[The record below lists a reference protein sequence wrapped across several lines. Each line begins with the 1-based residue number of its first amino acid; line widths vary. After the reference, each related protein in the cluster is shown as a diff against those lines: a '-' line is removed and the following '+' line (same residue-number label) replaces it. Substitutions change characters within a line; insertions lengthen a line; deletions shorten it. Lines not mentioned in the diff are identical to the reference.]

1 MKEELAKTAD
11 NSSFEAALNTAK
23 SEISKRDNEIAEL
36 KKALAEREQKI
47 AILTTDNAVK
57 AKIIAEK
64 NAQAAEAVVEPQTEP
79 EIEPEAAQT
88 AEEEPQK
95 PTYDISNLGDPN
107 DKSSP
112 AFKIAMYDKISSGLG
127 DLMISA
133 NRDADAILQK
143 AKDEAAHIIEQA
155 DNECSQKV
163 KECDAAVSKIKS
175 ETEEEAAYIRE
186 RLSEAANELLKAVS
200 ADLHTNID
208 NCMREIET
216 GISGMQYEV
225 NTLMQKIE
233 GRNSEMSDRI
243 DYYRNCVTD
252 GITKKLSDM
261 DEKYGIEHDKN

>member
-1 MKEELAKTAD
+1 MRR
-11 NSSFEAALNTAK
+11 SS
-23 SEISKRDNEIAEL
+23 
-36 KKALAEREQKI
+36 
-47 AILTTDNAVK
+47 
-57 AKIIAEK
+57 
-64 NAQAAEAVVEPQTEP
+64 
-79 EIEPEAAQT
+79 IE
-88 AEEEPQK
+88 
-95 PTYDISNLGDPN
+95 N
-107 DKSSP
+107 
-112 AFKIAMYDKISSGLG
+112 
-127 DLMISA
+127 
-133 NRDADAILQK
+133 
-143 AKDEAAHIIEQA
+143 
-155 DNECSQKV
+155 
-163 KECDAAVSKIKS
+163 KS

-233 GRNSEMSDRI
+233 SRNSEMSDRI

>member
-1 MKEELAKTAD
+1 MKRKILNGA
-11 NSSFEAALNTAK
+11 AALVCTFAV
-23 SEISKRDNEIAEL
+23 IASVIL
-36 KKALAEREQKI
+36 PIKPITKAA
-47 AILTTDNAVK
+47 DPV
-57 AKIIAEK
+57 
-64 NAQAAEAVVEPQTEP
+64 TEP
-79 EIEPEAAQT
+79 YVLNIDPATVSYNAGGNFIQT
-88 AEEEPQK
+88 SNFEVN
-95 PTYDISNLGDPN
+95 DISNLGNPN

-112 AFKIAMYDKISSGLG
+112 AFKIAMYDRISSGLG

-133 NRDADAILQK
+133 NRDADTILQK